1 MRTLQL
7 LRPPRLEPGDL
18 IGLAAPA
25 SPLPQPA
32 DLDRAVARLEALG
45 FRILPAR
52 HLLRRRGYLAGTDRE
67 RAADLHQLAR
77 HRKVKAIVSLRG
89 GYGCARLLQW
99 FDPGLFRAHPK
110 IVVGYSDLT
119 ALHCALLTHARLVTF
134 HGPMAVPDF
143 ARPDLPDFTI
153 RSFLRLLTRS
163 EPYGSVRDHCPAPAP
178 RILRP
183 GRAVGPLLGGNL
195 TVLVSTLGTPWQP
208 DFRGRVLLLE
218 EVGEPPYRVDRLL
231 TQLLNAGLLQQ
242 VAGIAI
248 GTCERCEDPWAPTS
262 SEPRPTLEDVWKDR
276 LGPLRKPV
284 VIGLPF
290 GHTPGNAT
298 LPLGVRAELD
308 AKRGDLI
315 LLEPA
320 VA

>member
-1 MRTLQL
+1 MRNPKL

-25 SPLPQPA
+25 SPLPQPT

-45 FRILPAR
+45 FRVLPAR
-52 HLLRRRGYLAGTDRE
+52 HLLRRRGYLAGTDRQ
-67 RAADLHQLAR
+67 RAADLHQLVR
-77 HRKVKAIVSLRG
+77 DRRIKAILSLRG
-89 GYGCARLLQW
+89 GYGCARLLPW
-99 FDPGLFRAHPK
+99 LDPRLFREHPK
-110 IVVGYSDLT
+110 ILVGYSDLT
-119 ALHCALLTHARLVTF
+119 ALHCALLNHAQLITF

-143 ARPDLPDFTI
+143 ARPDLPNFTVQ
-153 RSFLRLLTRS
+153 SFLRLLTRP
-163 EPYGSVRDHCPAPAP
+163 EPYGSLRDHAPAPAP

-208 DFRGRVLLLE
+208 DFRGRILVLE

-242 VAGIAI
+242 VAGIAV
-248 GTCERCEDPWAPTS
+248 GVCERCEEPVASTS
-262 SEPRPTLEDVWKDR
+262 DEPRPTLQDVWKDR

-284 VIGLPF
+284 VLGLPF
-290 GHTPGNAT
+290 GHTPCNAT
-298 LPLGVRAELD
+298 LPLGARAELD
-308 AKRGDLI
+308 ADRGDLI
-315 LLEPA
+315 LTEPA